1 MSAVLNSCLFK
12 SRRMATYIQKLGF
25 VLKNYTDG
33 LGHLV
38 FTNVC
43 LHCNKELV
51 SQERYLCWLCWEGL
65 ERTYF
70 ELQHT
75 PTKLDQLFWTPIQ
88 IKYTCALYYYQKGA
102 VSQSLIRALKYDFK
116 APLGIFLGA
125 HMASKLRQH
134 PIRNVDAIL
143 PVPIHPRKKFARGY
157 NQSEL
162 LARGLAKEW
171 GLPVLIKLV
180 QKKKHTVSQT
190 KNDRFGRWD
199 NVQNMFKTQAALAQF
214 KHILIVDD
222 VITTGATLAA
232 LSAAIKTAAPDVQ
245 ISLLSFAFT
254 K

>member
-1 MSAVLNSCLFK
+1 
-12 SRRMATYIQKLGF
+12 MATYIQKLGL

-51 SQERYLCWLCWEGL
+51 AQERYLCWVCWHGL

-70 ELQHT
+70 ELQT
-75 PTKLDQLFWTPIQ
+75 EATILDKLFWNRVE
-88 IKYTCALYYYQKGA
+88 IKHTCALYNYGKGK

-116 APLGIFLGA
+116 APLGIFMGE
-125 HMASKLRQH
+125 HMAKQLVNH
-134 PIRNVDAIL
+134 PISKVDAVL
-143 PVPIHPRKKFARGY
+143 PVPIHPKKKFARGY

-162 LARGLAKEW
+162 LARGISKEW
-171 GLPVLIKLV
+171 GVPLIKSLV
-180 QKKKHTVSQT
+180 HKRKHTNSQT
-190 KNDRFGRWD
+190 TNDRFGRWD
-199 NVQNMFKTQAALAQF
+199 NVQNMFVAAL
-214 KHILIVDD
+214 KNTNYGHILIVDD
-222 VITTGATLAA
+222 VITTGATLESLAR
-232 LSAAIKTAAPDVQ
+232 AIKATDPKVQ

>member
-1 MSAVLNSCLFK
+1 MT
-12 SRRMATYIQKLGF
+12 TYIQKLGF

-51 SQERYLCWLCWEGL
+51 VEEKYLCWICWEGL

-70 ELQHT
+70 ELQKT
-75 PTKLDQLFWTPIQ
+75 PTKLDQLFWAPLRIEH
-88 IKYTCALYYYQKGA
+88 TCAIYYYQKGA
-102 VSQSLIRALKYDFK
+102 VSQSLLRALKYDFK
-116 APLGIFLGA
+116 APLGIYLGEQ
-125 HMASKLRQH
+125 MAAMLISH
-134 PIRNVDAIL
+134 PIRNVDAII
-143 PVPIHPRKKFARGY
+143 PVPIHPKKKFSRGY

-162 LARGLAKEW
+162 LARGVAKAW
-171 GLPVLIKLV
+171 GIPVLKNIA

-190 KNDRFGRWD
+190 KNDRFGRWA
-199 NVQNMFKTQAALAQF
+199 NVQDMFKTQAGIAHF
-214 KHILIVDD
+214 KHILIIDD
-222 VITTGATLAA
+222 VITTGATLVA
-232 LSAAIKTAAPDVQ
+232 LSAAIKTVAPNVQ